1 MGIFFEPVYSFEDS
15 LNKLIYCKC
24 RISYWI
30 ENLTF
35 LDLLILYS
43 CDFQGILS
51 TVSSCFQP
59 LEASSLTSSVLLTE
73 HWLYLLF
80 YIPLNNLQA
89 TECNLRFWLGP
100 LPSSPSDLLTCPTV
114 PKGKPRHIQLVRKKP
129 WNETSEQWEL
139 TNDGNIICQ
148 TVRVR

>member
-1 MGIFFEPVYSFEDS
+1 MSCGHFLWTCVLLEDS
-15 LNKLIYCKC
+15 LNKLIYWKC

-35 LDLLILYS
+35 LDLLILYP

-59 LEASSLTSSVLLTE
+59 LEASFLTRSVLLTE

-100 LPSSPSDLLTCPTV
+100 WPSSPSDLLTCPTV
-114 PKGKPRHIQLVRKKP
+114 PKGKPRHIQLVRKK
-129 WNETSEQWEL
+129 
-139 TNDGNIICQ
+139 IR
-148 TVRVR
+148 TVRID